1 MVLTVNSLGAWHS
14 GLKGNVPH
22 GHYDLVTV
30 VIHELQHGLGF
41 LSMVGQGN
49 SLNGIESFSKGVQGE
64 AYIFDR
70 FVHVVGQGHIFSA
83 PSVAQNRGLINT
95 TISLVWESPSFT
107 EENKPKLYVGL
118 QVESRCPLPAAH
130 TTRRTRHTTHADMCR
145 RRLKAAAAFRTWT
158 RRRTRPARRRP
169 S

>member
-1 MVLTVNSLGAWHS
+1 MVLTVNSLGAWHL
-14 GLKGNVPH
+14 GLKGDVPQ
-22 GHYDLVTV
+22 GHYDLVRRSVCAHSTHDLNCCGLRPIQVTV

-49 SLNGIESFSKGVQGE
+49 NLNGIETFNKGVQGE

-83 PSVAQNRGLINT
+83 PSVVKHRGLPET
-95 TISLVWESPSFT
+95 TIGLVWNSPSFT
-107 EENKPKLYVGL
+107 DENQPKLYV
-118 QVESRCPLPAAH
+118 VPCSWRARCL
-130 TTRRTRHTTHADMCR
+130 
-145 RRLKAAAAFRTWT
+145 L
-158 RRRTRPARRRP
+158 